1 MLAVDGGWNEI
12 RLNKKK
18 KFLVE
23 KFQLNHYISKSQE
36 EWNTRLERRGVE
48 GIDRSKR
55 KQRMLDAIESDPI
68 KDTAILRFLPG
79 LKARLRTE

>member
-55 KQRMLDAIESDPI
+55 KQRMLDAIEADPI
-68 KDTAILRFLPG
+68 RDTEILKYLPK
-79 LKARLRTE
+79 LKCKISV

>member
-68 KDTAILRFLPG
+68 KDTAILRFLLG
-79 LKARLRTE
+79 LKARIRTE